1 MTRRGQPADVPRATR
16 GRTLADPAT
25 IIAWAGVAAVCTILL
40 ALEREALDKAHMA
53 LAYMVVVL
61 LASAH
66 AGRVVGIM
74 LAIVCFLAFNF
85 FLLPPYY
92 TFVIAEPLDWLV
104 LLAFLIVSTVGAQLL
119 HRVQREAENARKRA
133 AELDRLSRLGAETL
147 SVGRA
152 EDAVEAVARVLL
164 AELAI
169 AACEVY
175 QRTTSQFVRIAV
187 VSRDGM
193 SQQEANT
200 ELLTYALERDAI
212 VVERADGTTHLIP
225 DGARL
230 VDGVSLTMGAHAVL
244 VPLRARDHV
253 VGVLRLIGE
262 PTIVLDAAQGRFAG
276 ALADYAALGLERVRL
291 AREAERAAALQ
302 DADRLKDAFLAN
314 VSHDLRTP
322 LTTIKALAHEI
333 RSDGDD
339 RVAIIE
345 QEADRLNRLV
355 ADLLDLSRI
364 NAGGMSVA
372 PEINAADDLIGAA
385 LERVSG
391 IAGAAAIQPRI
402 IEEDGLL
409 LGRFDFVHALRALVN
424 LLENALKYSADTPVE
439 LEVLRTGDR
448 LVIDVLDRG
457 PGIPAED
464 TERIF
469 EPFQRGQTASAA
481 GTGLGLAIARRV
493 AEAQGGSLRYH
504 PRAGGGSIFRLE
516 LPAADM
522 TDLGQ
527 P

>member
-1 MTRRGQPADVPRATR
+1 
-16 GRTLADPAT
+16 
-25 IIAWAGVAAVCTILL
+25 
-40 ALEREALDKAHMA
+40 MA

-61 LASAH
+61 LASAR
-66 AGRVVGIM
+66 AGRVVGII

-175 QRTTSQFVRIAV
+175 QRTASQFVRIAV
-187 VSRDGM
+187 VIRDGM
-193 SQQEANT
+193 SQQEANA

-212 VVERADGTTHLIP
+212 VVERVDGTTHLIP

-230 VDGVSLTMGAHAVL
+230 VDGVPFTMGAHAVL

-253 VGVLRLIGE
+253 VGVLRLIGG
-262 PTIVLDAAQGRFAG
+262 PTIVLDAAQARFAG

-291 AREAERAAALQ
+291 AGEAERAAALQ
-302 DADRLKDAFLAN
+302 EADRLKDAFLAN

-339 RVAIIE
+339 RVAI
-345 QEADRLNRLV
+345 V

-364 NAGGMSVA
+364 YAGGMSVT

-402 IEEDGLL
+402 MEEDGLL

-448 LVIDVLDRG
+448 LIIDVLDRG
-457 PGIPAED
+457 PGIPPED

-516 LPAADM
+516 LPAADV

-527 P
+527 M

>member
-1 MTRRGQPADVPRATR
+1 
-16 GRTLADPAT
+16 
-25 IIAWAGVAAVCTILL
+25 
-40 ALEREALDKAHMA
+40 
-53 LAYMVVVL
+53 
-61 LASAH
+61 
-66 AGRVVGIM
+66 
-74 LAIVCFLAFNF
+74 
-85 FLLPPYY
+85 
-92 TFVIAEPLDWLV
+92 
-104 LLAFLIVSTVGAQLL
+104 
-119 HRVQREAENARKRA
+119 
-133 AELDRLSRLGAETL
+133 
-147 SVGRA
+147 
-152 EDAVEAVARVLL
+152 
-164 AELAI
+164 
-169 AACEVY
+169 
-175 QRTTSQFVRIAV
+175 
-187 VSRDGM
+187 M
-193 SQQEANT
+193 SQQEANA

-212 VVERADGTTHLIP
+212 IIERVDGTTHLIP

-230 VDGVSLTMGAHAVL
+230 VDGVPFSMGAHAVL

-262 PTIVLDAAQGRFAG
+262 PTIVLDAAQARFAG

-291 AREAERAAALQ
+291 AGEAERAAALQ
-302 DADRLKDAFLAN
+302 EADRLKDAFLAN

-364 NAGGMSVA
+364 SAGGMSVT

-391 IAGAAAIQPRI
+391 IPGAAAIQPRI
-402 IEEDGLL
+402 MEEDGLL

-457 PGIPAED
+457 PGIRPED

-504 PRAGGGSIFRLE
+504 PRAGGGSLFRLE
-516 LPAADM
+516 LPAADV

-527 P
+527 M